1 VNARTE
7 VLLGAEELVNGDRDA
22 QYGDPRQDF
31 KRTAA
36 MWAAYLGIEVA
47 PHDVAVLM
55 MLVKASRI
63 RWSPQ
68 KLDSWMDAAGYAACG
83 WDCASEDVAAGLATS
98 SDDDDVPAITQH
110 VDKPAAKPAP
120 VAARK
125 PGAGRKPKHDWQAI
139 GEVARLAA
147 GAGQPVAAALA
158 AEFNVNS
165 TTAYWMVKR
174 CRELGYL
181 GESQRFTSEPITRTE
196 VNEQSARERAAAAL

>member
-1 VNARTE
+1 MTVIADTL
-7 VLLGAEELVNGDRDA
+7 VAAMAQIDGELV
-22 QYGDPRQDF
+22 
-31 KRTAA
+31 
-36 MWAAYLGIEVA
+36 
-47 PHDVAVLM
+47 VLEQRRRLM
-55 MLVKASRI
+55 QQL
-63 RWSPQ
+63 
-68 KLDSWMDAAGYAACG
+68 
-83 WDCASEDVAAGLATS
+83 LATF
-98 SDDDDVPAITQH
+98 DDADRLTALPDEPCE
-110 VDKPAAKPAP
+110 PLPMAP
-120 VAARK
+120 VATRK

>member
-1 VNARTE
+1 VNANTITE
-7 VLLGAEELVNGDRDA
+7 AIAELDDELARLTSARQLLVDALDILCPVEL
-22 QYGDPRQDF
+22 P
-31 KRTAA
+31 
-36 MWAAYLGIEVA
+36 
-47 PHDVAVLM
+47 
-55 MLVKASRI
+55 S
-63 RWSPQ
+63 
-68 KLDSWMDAAGYAACG
+68 
-83 WDCASEDVAAGLATS
+83 AT
-98 SDDDDVPAITQH
+98 ITQH
-110 VDKPAAKPAP
+110 VAKPAAKPAP
-120 VAARK
+120 VATRK

>member
-1 VNARTE
+1 MNANSITE
-7 VLLGAEELVNGDRDA
+7 AIAELDDELARLTSARQLLVDA
-22 QYGDPRQDF
+22 LDILCPV
-31 KRTAA
+31 
-36 MWAAYLGIEVA
+36 EV
-47 PHDVAVLM
+47 P
-55 MLVKASRI
+55 S
-63 RWSPQ
+63 
-68 KLDSWMDAAGYAACG
+68 
-83 WDCASEDVAAGLATS
+83 AT
-98 SDDDDVPAITQH
+98 ITQF
-110 VDKPAAKPAP
+110 VAKPAAKPAP
-120 VAARK
+120 VVTRK

-181 GESQRFTSEPITRTE
+181 GESQRFTAEPITRTE

>member
-1 VNARTE
+1 VNANTITE
-7 VLLGAEELVNGDRDA
+7 AIAELDDELARLTSARQLLVDALDILCPVELPSV
-22 QYGDPRQDF
+22 
-31 KRTAA
+31 T
-36 MWAAYLGIEVA
+36 
-47 PHDVAVLM
+47 
-55 MLVKASRI
+55 
-63 RWSPQ
+63 
-68 KLDSWMDAAGYAACG
+68 
-83 WDCASEDVAAGLATS
+83 
-98 SDDDDVPAITQH
+98 ITQH
-110 VDKPAAKPAP
+110 VAKPELL
-120 VAARK
+120 AATIADLATGGKVSPKTRK

>member
-1 VNARTE
+1 VNANTITE
-7 VLLGAEELVNGDRDA
+7 AIAELDDELARLTSARQLLVDA
-22 QYGDPRQDF
+22 LDILCPV
-31 KRTAA
+31 
-36 MWAAYLGIEVA
+36 EV
-47 PHDVAVLM
+47 PSV
-55 MLVKASRI
+55 
-63 RWSPQ
+63 
-68 KLDSWMDAAGYAACG
+68 
-83 WDCASEDVAAGLATS
+83 T
-98 SDDDDVPAITQH
+98 ITQP
-110 VDKPAAKPAP
+110 VAKPAP
-120 VAARK
+120 VATRK

>member
-1 VNARTE
+1 VNANTITE
-7 VLLGAEELVNGDRDA
+7 AIAELDDELARLTSARQLLVDA
-22 QYGDPRQDF
+22 
-31 KRTAA
+31 
-36 MWAAYLGIEVA
+36 
-47 PHDVAVLM
+47 
-55 MLVKASRI
+55 
-63 RWSPQ
+63 
-68 KLDSWMDAAGYAACG
+68 LDILCPVQVPS
-83 WDCASEDVAAGLATS
+83 AT
-98 SDDDDVPAITQH
+98 ITQL
-110 VDKPAAKPAP
+110 VAKPAAKPAP
-120 VAARK
+120 VATRK

-139 GEVARLAA
+139 GEVARLTA

>member
-1 VNARTE
+1 VNANTITE
-7 VLLGAEELVNGDRDA
+7 AIAELDDELARLTSARQLLVDA
-22 QYGDPRQDF
+22 LDILCPV
-31 KRTAA
+31 
-36 MWAAYLGIEVA
+36 EV
-47 PHDVAVLM
+47 PSV
-55 MLVKASRI
+55 
-63 RWSPQ
+63 
-68 KLDSWMDAAGYAACG
+68 
-83 WDCASEDVAAGLATS
+83 T
-98 SDDDDVPAITQH
+98 ITQH
-110 VDKPAAKPAP
+110 VAKPAP
-120 VAARK
+120 VATRK
-125 PGAGRKPKHDWQAI
+125 PGAGRNAKHDWQAI